1 MYVYSFVL
9 LRLRARA
16 PTSSIDLA
24 SLLKARIISTSL
36 KMTLTSAAEITAVSC
51 TKKEGT
57 SLDPSV
63 ELRRTF
69 GGDKRRHTGS
79 SAQLQPTQL
88 GFVQARRHPRAG
100 SHNPRRLRGRE
111 GARGRGDSA
120 RAHERGVHEVV
131 DEHVEALDVR
141 VLRRHHLVH
150 NVAALQLQLR
160 QCLQA
165 GRRAPFIRLRHAR
178 ARKGLGGRAA

>member
-1 MYVYSFVL
+1 MRNFNLRNLDSF
-9 LRLRARA
+9 RRGDTHGQAATTRA
-16 PTSSIDLA
+16 
-24 SLLKARIISTSL
+24 
-36 KMTLTSAAEITAVSC
+36 V
-51 TKKEGT
+51 
-57 SLDPSV
+57 V
-63 ELRRTF
+63 
-69 GGDKRRHTGS
+69 
-79 SAQLQPTQL
+79 
-88 GFVQARRHPRAG
+88 
-100 SHNPRRLRGRE
+100 RGRE

-178 ARKGLGGRAA
+178 VRKGLGGRAA